1 MENTELIDHL
11 QYFANKVISIPL
23 KTTKIEFIL
32 YYDSEDFLQSEFLD
46 SNSFLLQDCIV
57 KADDK
62 IINLILKN
70 ISTAIETSCG
80 NDFDL
85 KALKPIEQFTYSVRV
100 KDEKSI
106 SKRYSDYSI
115 SPSDENEF
123 KELWLKQF
131 IENLIIIRNNIKSIL
146 SLDEN
151 LVIKNKLKTNL
162 TVREIAYLFRAL
174 YEEGIIESKHKT
186 DIFNFIAESFSSK
199 QKEDV
204 SANSIKNAFD
214 VPDFNAVDFWHEKF
228 IHLMQRAKKDKEK

>member
-1 MENTELIDHL
+1 MENIQLIDDL
-11 QYFANKVISIPL
+11 QYFANKVVSIPL
-23 KTTKIEFIL
+23 KTTKIELIL
-32 YYDSEDFLQSEFLD
+32 YYDSEYFLQAEFLD
-46 SNSFLLQDCIV
+46 NNNFLLQDCIV

-62 IINLILKN
+62 IIHLILKN

-80 NDFDL
+80 NDFNL
-85 KALKPIEQFTYSVRV
+85 KSLNPAEKFTYSVRE

-106 SKRYSDYSI
+106 SKRFSDYSI
-115 SPSDENEF
+115 TPSDEDDF
-123 KELWLKQF
+123 KVLWLKQF

-146 SLDEN
+146 SFNEN

-162 TVREIAYLFRAL
+162 TVKEIAYLFRAL
-174 YEEGIIESKHKT
+174 YEEGIIDAKHKT

-214 VPDFNAVDFWHEKF
+214 VPDFNAMDFWFEKF
-228 IHLMQRAKKDKEK
+228 IRLRDRTKKDKEK